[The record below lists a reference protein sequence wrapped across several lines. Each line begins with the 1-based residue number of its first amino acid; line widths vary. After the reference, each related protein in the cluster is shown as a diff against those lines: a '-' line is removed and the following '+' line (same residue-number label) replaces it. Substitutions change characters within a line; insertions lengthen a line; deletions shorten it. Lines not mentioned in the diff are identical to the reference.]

1 MIADIGTVLVS
12 LVSGIGDFLTP
23 TASEASGSLLS
34 ATAVASIG
42 VLFGVP
48 IAIAVGKK
56 AIGLV
61 KSIKG

>member
-1 MIADIGTVLVS
+1 MISDIGTVLVS

-23 TASEASGSLLS
+23 TASATEGALLS
-34 ATAVASIG
+34 AAAVTSIG

-56 AIGLV
+56 AISLV

>member
-1 MIADIGTVLVS
+1 MIADITTVLTS
-12 LVSGIGDFLTP
+12 LLGAIGDFLTP
-23 TASEASGSLLS
+23 TATEGSLIT
-34 ATAVASIG
+34 AGAVASIG
-42 VLFGVP
+42 TLFAVP